1 MGFNGN
7 VLYVCVFAGLGGGGC
22 EEFRGVEWE
31 CVVGRRVYIGAG
43 LCLVRHTSARH

>member
-7 VLYVCVFAGLGGGGC
+7 VLCVCVFAGLGG
-22 EEFRGVEWE
+22 EEFRDVEGE

-43 LCLVRHTSARH
+43 LCLVKHTSVRH